1 MKVYFLRHGIAED
14 VSPSGL
20 DADRRLTR
28 EGIEEMERIARGLKR
43 IGLKVDLVL
52 TSPLPR
58 AKETAEI
65 VARALDAENR
75 LEEENALAPG
85 FGLGDLQRIVE
96 ERSGIDRLMLV
107 GHNFDLPNVAGQL
120 VGGAAIDLK

>member
-1 MKVYFLRHGIAED
+1 
-14 VSPSGL
+14 
-20 DADRRLTR
+20 
-28 EGIEEMERIARGLKR
+28 
-43 IGLKVDLVL
+43 
-52 TSPLPR
+52 
-58 AKETAEI
+58 KETAEI

-120 VGGAAIDLK
+120 VGGAAIDLKKGGLIRIDADRIGPGGGMLEWLLTPKTT